1 MPVRELLTIGESLGL
16 VMDFVPGG
24 SVRDVLRARG
34 TLTPAEAATV
44 MAAVADALAHA
55 HHLGVVHRDL
65 KPDNILVGTPDA
77 LDRDPQVR
85 LIDFGI
91 ARVIDAP
98 ALTTAGALL
107 GTPNYLAP
115 EMIHGA
121 RPSPASDVYAFGMVL
136 YEVLTGRPP
145 YGGHTPRSV
154 VRRHVE
160 TRPRRNPGIPDVLWK
175 LITSCVEKT
184 PSRRPEAA
192 ALAAALRTAAR
203 RLGTAPALP
212 RQHRLSMHSPLTAAG
227 PWVPSQ
233 RRRSP
238 AWHAITT
245 VVTSFVLMAA
255 ALVAFEWPLPGSGTR
270 AVADRPSTAP
280 EPSPSTAKGGKPV
293 RAGQPI
299 ATDAARLAANRLSKP
314 APAKARTSEE
324 ARVEPLPTVYGTT
337 RCTGFQWKFLQ
348 PAFSNTC
355 YATGP
360 GVRISG
366 ALRSKEVIA
375 DITLTLKDAAGKQV
389 GEAYTCKRL
398 AFAAEMSER
407 ACGPFE
413 LTPHRGRR
421 YVLVRAGGCTTRRA
435 PRSSARRRA
444 RSSRTRGSGK
454 RRGSLPSQRAPF
466 RRSLP
471 RSHRRAPLPGRCP
484 CRFRPGARRLRHRD
498 RRRQC
503 CPADRDRGARRPPP
517 PPRARRRWRSARP
530 ARPPSRRA
538 STTC

>member
-1 MPVRELLTIGESLGL
+1 VVGGCYELIEQIGGGAGGTVWRALSQATGEEVAIKLLREELVPQPKAVMRFVQERAILAALRHENIVPVRELLTIGESLGL
-16 VMDFVPGG
+16 VMDLVPGG
-24 SVRDVLRARG
+24 SLRDMLRRRG
-34 TLTPAEAATV
+34 TLTPAEAATM
-44 MAAVADALAHA
+44 MAAVADGLAHA

-65 KPDNILVGTPDA
+65 KPDNILVGTTDA
-77 LDRDPQVR
+77 LDRDPEVR
-85 LIDFGI
+85 LTDFGI

-115 EMIHGA
+115 EVIHGG

-136 YEVLTGRPP
+136 YELLTGRPP

-154 VRRHVE
+154 IRRHVE

-192 ALAAALRTAAR
+192 TLGVALRTAAL
-203 RLGTAPALP
+203 RLGATPALP
-212 RQHRLSMHSPLTAAG
+212 RQHRLPMQSALTAG
-227 PWVPSQ
+227 QPFVPSQ

-255 ALVAFEWPLPGSGTR
+255 ALIAFEWPIPGSGTT
-270 AVADRPSTAP
+270 AQADRPSASP
-280 EPSPSTAKGGKPV
+280 HPSPSAAKGGKPV

-299 ATDAARLAANRLSKP
+299 ATDPARLTANRLGKP
-314 APAKARTSEE
+314 VPAKPRTSEE
-324 ARVEPLPTVYGTT
+324 ARVAPLPTVFGAAH
-337 RCTGFQWKFLQ
+337 CTGFQWKFLQ

-366 ALRSKEVIA
+366 ALRSKEVTA

-389 GEAYTCKRL
+389 GDAYTCKRL
-398 AFAAEMSER
+398 TFAKEMSER
-407 ACGPFE
+407 TCGPFE
-413 LTPHRGRR
+413 LTPPRGRR
-421 YVLVRAGGCTTRRA
+421 YVLVQSWRVYDNDG
-435 PRSSARRRA
+435 SAILGEA
-444 RSSRTRGSGK
+444 K
-454 RRGSLPSQRAPF
+454 
-466 RRSLP
+466 
-471 RSHRRAPLPGRCP
+471 
-484 CRFRPGARRLRHRD
+484 
-498 RRRQC
+498 
-503 CPADRDRGARRPPP
+503 
-517 PPRARRRWRSARP
+517 SAEF
-530 ARPPSRRA
+530 AF
-538 STTC
+538 

>member
-1 MPVRELLTIGESLGL
+1 MWRALSQASGEEVAIKLLHEELLPQPKAVTRFVQERSILVALRHENIVPVRELLTIGESLGL

-227 PWVPSQ
+227 PWVPS
-233 RRRSP
+233 
-238 AWHAITT
+238 
-245 VVTSFVLMAA
+245 
-255 ALVAFEWPLPGSGTR
+255 
-270 AVADRPSTAP
+270 
-280 EPSPSTAKGGKPV
+280 
-293 RAGQPI
+293 
-299 ATDAARLAANRLSKP
+299 P
-314 APAKARTSEE
+314 APAVPGLAR
-324 ARVEPLPTVYGTT
+324 
-337 RCTGFQWKFLQ
+337 
-348 PAFSNTC
+348 
-355 YATGP
+355 
-360 GVRISG
+360 
-366 ALRSKEVIA
+366 
-375 DITLTLKDAAGKQV
+375 DHD
-389 GEAYTCKRL
+389 
-398 AFAAEMSER
+398 
-407 ACGPFE
+407 
-413 LTPHRGRR
+413 RGH
-421 YVLVRAGGCTTRRA
+421 LVRVDGGRAG
-435 PRSSARRRA
+435 
-444 RSSRTRGSGK
+444 
-454 RRGSLPSQRAPF
+454 
-466 RRSLP
+466 
-471 RSHRRAPLPGRCP
+471 
-484 CRFRPGARRLRHRD
+484 RL
-498 RRRQC
+498 
-503 CPADRDRGARRPPP
+503 
-517 PPRARRRWRSARP
+517 
-530 ARPPSRRA
+530 
-538 STTC
+538 